1 MRAEAIVDTGGL
13 PAGAKSAGASP
24 ASIAR
29 LKPPRARESDEPM
42 RPVELDRDVPPP
54 RMARRILLVILA
66 SYLFIGFLDIPVD
79 NPGRASQ
86 AGALLCM
93 LAAGGLQVL
102 HVSQGARLWSVR
114 RRALSL
120 SAQTVLTYLP
130 YFVFHFQ
137 WGGMAGFLAGS
148 FLLLVPRPRAWLL
161 FGTAVSTMLVF
172 GVVHHVG
179 VMWTSYYVVSTM
191 LLGLIMFGMT
201 RLVGLVDE
209 VHRARSELARMAV
222 TQERLRFAR
231 DLHDLLGYS
240 LSSITLKTELAYRL
254 VDTNPARARDEL
266 ASVLEVSRQALADV
280 RVVASSYRSGLRLS
294 DEAEMVRSMLV
305 AADVD
310 VRVEIACGNLSHQ
323 LDMVLATVLREG
335 VTNVLR
341 HSKAQTCLINCRVT
355 DGAAVLE
362 LVNDGVPE
370 QRDEPTEYSG
380 SGLDNLAVRL
390 AAVGGTLTAEAEPE
404 GWFRLIAH
412 APLDRGAAA

>member
-1 MRAEAIVDTGGL
+1 MRAEAIADTGVL
-13 PAGAKSAGASP
+13 PADAKSAGVSP
-24 ASIAR
+24 AGVAR
-29 LKPPRARESDEPM
+29 LKPSRAREPDEPT
-42 RPVELDRDVPPP
+42 RAFEQERDIPPP

-66 SYLFIGFLDIPVD
+66 SYLFIGFLNIPVD
-79 NPGRASQ
+79 NPGRGSQ

-93 LAAGGLQVL
+93 LAAAVLQVL
-102 HVSQGARLWSVR
+102 HVSQGAPLWSAR
-114 RRALSL
+114 RKTVSL
-120 SAQTVLTYLP
+120 TAQAVLTYLP
-130 YFVFHFQ
+130 FFVFHFQ

-148 FLLLVPRPRAWLL
+148 LLLLVPRPRAWVP
-161 FGTAVSTMLVF
+161 FGAVVLTMLVF
-172 GVVHHVG
+172 AAMQHSGAT
-179 VMWTSYYVVSTM
+179 WTAYYVVSTM
-191 LLGLIMFGMT
+191 LLGLVMFGMASLV
-201 RLVGLVDE
+201 RLVDA
-209 VHRARSELARMAV
+209 VHQARSELARMAV

-254 VDTNPARARDEL
+254 VDTNPGRARDEL

-310 VRVEIACGNLSHQ
+310 ARVEICCGNLSHQ

-341 HSKAQTCLINCRVT
+341 HSKAQSCLISCRT
-355 DGAAVLE
+355 ANGAVVLE

-370 QRDEPTEYSG
+370 QPDEPTEYSG
-380 SGLDNLAVRL
+380 SGLGNLAVRL
-390 AAVGGTLTAEAEPE
+390 AAVGGTLTAEAGPE